1 MFKRVIF
8 KSNRFATTNKYTK
21 RISHNI
27 NNYNNN
33 AKILLAQYHYISN
46 NTNIFYPWKCYTCIF
61 FP

>member
-1 MFKRVIF
+1 MFKRIIF

-33 AKILLAQYHYISN
+33 NNNNNNAKILLAQYH
-46 NTNIFYPWKCYTCIF
+46 
-61 FP
+61 